1 MIPLLRNAQNYLERN
16 CVRFEDKVFTYNDL
30 LSRSHS
36 IASFLLNGQSHL
48 NGARIA
54 YLVNPGFDYVSIQCG
69 IWRAGGIA
77 VPLCVKHPV
86 PSLSYVLSDTT
97 ASHVIYSS
105 DFKTTIQELETLHP
119 DIPMTHGAH
128 LNAEPSEL
136 PEVHLDEDALILY
149 TSGTTGNPKGVVL
162 SHSNLNAQINALIEA
177 WKWSK
182 NDTILN
188 VLPLHHIHGIV
199 NAMLCPLYIG
209 AEVVFVERFTP
220 KNVFSA
226 FLSGK
231 INVFMAVPTIYFK
244 LIAFYEELSSKE
256 QEGISAVLKQFRLM
270 VSGSAAL
277 PVSVLE
283 KWKKISSHILL
294 ERYGM
299 TEIGMAISNPYD
311 GERRPGHIGQALP
324 GVSVKIVQE
333 DGKEVAPAAQGEILV
348 KGSNVFSRYWN
359 KKEATAKGFTQDGWF
374 KTGDM
379 AVFDKG
385 YYRILGR
392 NSVDIIKSG
401 GYKISA
407 LEIEEVLRK
416 YQGIN
421 ECAVVGIPDDEWG
434 ELIAASLI
442 VERET
447 EIDLS
452 ALDTWLRTRIP
463 SYKLPRHYIFQ
474 EDLPRNVLGKVTKNV
489 LKEIIKDQIS

>member
-1 MIPLLRNAQNYLERN
+1 MIPLLTNAQNHLEHN
-16 CVRFEDKVFTYNDL
+16 CVRFEEEVFTYSDL
-30 LSRSHS
+30 LSRSHT
-36 IASFLLNGQSHL
+36 IASFLLNGQSNL

-54 YLVNPGFDYVSIQCG
+54 YLVNPGFDYVSIQWG

-86 PSLSYVLSDTT
+86 PSLSYVLNDTT
-97 ASHVIYSS
+97 ASHVVFSA
-105 DFKTTIQELETLHP
+105 DFKTTIQELKTLHK
-119 DIPMTHGAH
+119 DIPMAQVAN
-128 LNAEPSEL
+128 LRAELCEL
-136 PEVHLDEDALILY
+136 PELHLDEDALILY

-162 SHSNLNAQINALIEA
+162 SHSNLNAQITALIEA

-182 NDTILN
+182 KDVILN

-209 AEVVFVERFTP
+209 AEVVFVDRFTP

-226 FLSGK
+226 FLSGQ
-231 INVFMAVPTIYFK
+231 INLFMAVPTIYYK
-244 LIAFYEELSSKE
+244 LISFFEELASKE
-256 QEGISAVLKQFRLM
+256 QEDIRTVLKHFRLM
-270 VSGSAAL
+270 ISGSAAL

-283 KWKKISSHILL
+283 KWKKISSHTLL

-299 TEIGMAISNPYD
+299 TEIGMAISNPYN
-311 GERRPGHIGQALP
+311 GERRPGHIGQPLP

-333 DGKEVAPAAQGEILV
+333 NGEEVVPGAQGEILV
-348 KGSNVFSRYWN
+348 KGKTVFSRYWN
-359 KKEATAKGFTQDGWF
+359 KEEATSKGFTQDGWF

-385 YYRILGR
+385 YFRILGR

-421 ECAVVGIPDDEWG
+421 ECAVVGIPNDEWG

-442 VERET
+442 LKKET
-447 EIDLS
+447 EIDLK
-452 ALDTWLRTRIP
+452 ALDNWLRSRIP

-489 LKEIIKDQIS
+489 LKQIIKDQIK

>member
-1 MIPLLRNAQNYLERN
+1 MIPLLRKAQNYLERN
-16 CVRFEDKVFTYNDL
+16 CVRFEEEVFTYSDL
-30 LSRSHS
+30 LSRSHF
-36 IASFLLNGQSHL
+36 IASFLLKGQSHV

-54 YLVNPGFDYVSIQCG
+54 YLVNPGFDYVSIQWG

-86 PSLSYVLSDTT
+86 PSLSYVLSDTS
-97 ASHVIYSS
+97 ASHVIYSA
-105 DFKTTIQELETLHP
+105 DFKTTIQDLEALHQ
-119 DIPMTHGAH
+119 DIPMTHIAN
-128 LNAEPSEL
+128 LNAELCEL

-162 SHSNLNAQINALIEA
+162 SHSNLNAQITALIEA
-177 WKWSK
+177 WKWSN

-209 AEVVFVERFTP
+209 AEVVFVDRFTP
-220 KNVFSA
+220 KNVFA
-226 FLSGK
+226 VFLSGK

-256 QEGISAVLKQFRLM
+256 QKGVSAVLKQFRLM

-283 KWKKISSHILL
+283 KWKKISSHTLL

-324 GVSVKIVQE
+324 GVSVIIVQE
-333 DGKEVAPAAQGEILV
+333 NGDEVVPGAQGEILV
-348 KGSNVFSRYWN
+348 KGANVFSRYWN

-379 AVFDKG
+379 AVLDKG
-385 YYRILGR
+385 YFRILGR

-442 VERET
+442 LEKET
-447 EIDLS
+447 EIDLK
-452 ALDTWLRTRIP
+452 ALDNWLRSRIP

-489 LKEIIKDQIS
+489 LKQIIKDQIN

>member
-16 CVRFEDKVFTYNDL
+16 CVRFEEEVFTYSDL
-30 LSRSHS
+30 LSRSHL

-54 YLVNPGFDYVSIQCG
+54 YLVNPGFDYVSIQWG

-105 DFKTTIQELETLHP
+105 DFKTTIQELEALHK
-119 DIPMTHGAH
+119 DIPMVHVTN
-128 LNAEPSEL
+128 LNTELCEL

-162 SHSNLNAQINALIEA
+162 SHSNLNAQITALIEA
-177 WKWSK
+177 WKWSN

-209 AEVVFVERFTP
+209 AEVVFVDRFTP

-256 QEGISAVLKQFRLM
+256 QKGISTVLKQFRLM

-283 KWKKISSHILL
+283 KWKKISSHTLL

-311 GERRPGHIGQALP
+311 GERRPGHIGQPLP

-333 DGKEVAPAAQGEILV
+333 NGEEVVPGAQGEILV
-348 KGSNVFSRYWN
+348 KGANVFSRYWN
-359 KKEATAKGFTQDGWF
+359 KKEATSKGFTQDGWF

-379 AVFDKG
+379 AVLDKG
-385 YYRILGR
+385 YFRILGR

-442 VERET
+442 LEKET
-447 EIDLS
+447 EIDLK
-452 ALDTWLRTRIP
+452 ALDNWLRSRIP

-489 LKEIIKDQIS
+489 LKQIIKDQIN

>member
-16 CVRFEDKVFTYNDL
+16 CVRFEDEVFTYSDL

-36 IASFLLNGQSHL
+36 IASFLLNGQSYL

-54 YLVNPGFDYVSIQCG
+54 YLVNPGFDYVSIQWG

-86 PSLSYVLSDTT
+86 PSLSYVLSDTS
-97 ASHVIYSS
+97 ASHLIYSS
-105 DFKTTIQELETLHP
+105 DFKTTIQELETLHQ
-119 DIPMTHGAH
+119 DIPMTHVAH

-136 PEVHLDEDALILY
+136 PEVHLEEDALILY

-244 LIAFYEELSSKE
+244 LITFYEELSSKE

-359 KKEATAKGFTQDGWF
+359 KKEATAKGFTKDGWF

-442 VERET
+442 VEGGT

>member
-16 CVRFEDKVFTYNDL
+16 CVRFEDEVFTYSDL

-36 IASFLLNGQSHL
+36 IASFLLNRQSHL

-54 YLVNPGFDYVSIQCG
+54 YLVNPGFDYVSIQWG

-105 DFKTTIQELETLHP
+105 DFKTTIQELETLHQ
-119 DIPMTHGAH
+119 DIPMTHVAH

-136 PEVHLDEDALILY
+136 PEVHLEEDALILY

-244 LIAFYEELSSKE
+244 LITFYEELSSKE

-333 DGKEVAPAAQGEILV
+333 DGEEVAPAAQGEILV

-452 ALDTWLRTRIP
+452 ALDAWLRTRIP